1 MLETNPLLSHTVSS
15 LSFQNSSLL
24 GYQASRQ
31 AVRQFRQM
39 RLNGWLRRAWDSL
52 TGRSS
57 QLLDLEM
64 IEKEIRVDARHYA
77 GIHTVRLDQIRGS
90 EGRTTDFDAHF
101 APLQNHNQER
111 WISVFEARQYGLG
124 LAPVE
129 LIQVGDRYFVRDGH
143 HRISVAHTLGEQ
155 AIEAEVT
162 VWEVKGRLPWET
174 NVSPTLATQAA

>member
-1 MLETNPLLSHTVSS
+1 MLETNPLLSHTVNS

-39 RLNGWLRRAWDSL
+39 RLNGWLRRAWDGL
-52 TGRSS
+52 TGRPSR
-57 QLLDLEM
+57 LLDLTA

-77 GIHTVRLDQIRGS
+77 GIQTVRIDQIRGS
-90 EGRTTDFDAHF
+90 EGRTADFDAHF
-101 APLQNHNQER
+101 APLQSHNQER
-111 WISVFEARQYGLG
+111 WTGVFKARQYGLG

-143 HRISVAHTLGEQ
+143 HRISVAKALGEL

-162 VWEVKGRLPWET
+162 VWDVKGRLPWET
-174 NVSPTLATQAA
+174 TTAARLAAQTA